1 MNQLQRNNAIIQRV
15 GQTYQQMQAYHAD
28 AINQTET
35 LYQINTALPELE
47 LANLGENAKAA
58 EMQLQ
63 QAETDLDA
71 TVNGVRNEIGLINS
85 QRAVRHDILNRIDL
99 PTAQSLLGQD
109 DQSGVGVVNRSEERR
124 VGKGCVSR

>member
-1 MNQLQRNNAIIQRV
+1 MSPIARAVRGFFDLNYNQDFLMNQRQRNNAISRQV

-28 AINQTET
+28 ASNQTET
-35 LYQINTALPELE
+35 LYQLNAALPELG

-71 TVNGVRNEIGLINS
+71 TVYGVRNEIGMIN
-85 QRAVRHDILNRIDL
+85 
-99 PTAQSLLGQD
+99 
-109 DQSGVGVVNRSEERR
+109 
-124 VGKGCVSR
+124 

>member
-63 QAETDLDA
+63 QAETDLDD

-85 QRAVRHDILNRIDL
+85 QRAVRNDILNR
-99 PTAQSLLGQD
+99 
-109 DQSGVGVVNRSEERR
+109 RSEERR
-124 VGKGCVSR
+124 VGKESVSTCRSRCAQDHEKKKKYE

>member
-1 MNQLQRNNAIIQRV
+1 MSPIVRDVMGFIDLNYNQYFLMNQLQRNNAIIQRV

-85 QRAVRHDILNRIDL
+85 QKADIGRASCR
-99 PTAQSLLGQD
+99 
-109 DQSGVGVVNRSEERR
+109 ER
-124 VGKGCVSR
+124 VCQYV

>member
-1 MNQLQRNNAIIQRV
+1 MSPICRVVWGFFDLHYNQDFLMNQLQRNNAISQRV

-71 TVNGVRNEIGLINS
+71 TVNGVRNEIGLKIG
-85 QRAVRHDILNRIDL
+85 RAHV
-99 PTAQSLLGQD
+99 
-109 DQSGVGVVNRSEERR
+109 
-124 VGKGCVSR
+124 